1 MPLVAI
7 SENRCDNS
15 PFCPSR
21 RVCPS
26 GAIVPNANG
35 TAYTV
40 IEAKCTGCGAC
51 MRVCPMGAIQ
61 FK

>member
-1 MPLVAI
+1 MPLVTI
-7 SENRCDNS
+7 SRS
-15 PFCPSR
+15 PLRQQPVLPVLGECAPRARSSR
-21 RVCPS
+21 
-26 GAIVPNANG
+26 NG

-40 IEAKCTGCGAC
+40 VEEKCTGCGAC